1 MSDAW
6 IGAFDELRAVAERL
20 RGLTRDGAGGRAADL
35 AIKMFGTTMGAYLQH
50 LSADSHH
57 PAFLPSAGY
66 YTMYG
71 SPNPDTMYRTAV
83 IDDDGDYLLSGYRGS
98 VPEASVM
105 PFGAPTAAGLQTF
118 PPFDLG
124 PPAAGPDAAF
134 QAVLSRNQPST
145 GTTWWRLEPGTRS
158 LMLRTVSGDWGL
170 HTEPRVAITRL
181 DGDPRRTL
189 PTAEKIEQRL
199 GYFARVVEGM
209 VMSGVNRV
217 TQLRADGVV
226 NRLIEVDY
234 SANGGLA
241 RQWYHEGCYRLDGDQ
256 ALVIEAQL
264 PAGCNAFSLS
274 LTDAF
279 FSTIDWANA
288 QSSLNQRQAVIDP
301 DGVLRVVVAT
311 ADPGVHN
318 WLDTTGHDVGVMQF
332 RWMGG
337 DQAPAVTVKVLN
349 TGSLVDALPAATART
364 SPQKRA
370 KAIRARQIGV
380 QLRSSV

>member
-6 IGAFDELRAVAERL
+6 ISCLEELRAIAERL
-20 RGLTRDGAGGRAADL
+20 RGLAQERDGRRAADL
-35 AIKMFGTTMGAYLQH
+35 AIKMFGATMGAYLQH
-50 LSADSHH
+50 LSADPLH

-71 SPNPDTMYRTAV
+71 SPNPDTIYRTAV
-83 IDDDGDYLLSGYRGS
+83 IDDEGDYLLSGYRGS

-105 PFGAPTAAGLQTF
+105 PFGGPTAQGLQTF
-118 PPFDLG
+118 PAFDLG
-124 PPAAGPDAAF
+124 PPATSPDSTF
-134 QAVLSRNQPST
+134 QASLGRREPSP
-145 GTTWWRLEPGTRS
+145 GTAWWRLEPGTRS
-158 LMLRTVSGDWGL
+158 LMLRTVSGDWGM

-181 DGDPRRTL
+181 DVDPRRTR
-189 PTAEKIEQRL
+189 PDAAQIEQRL
-199 GYFARVVEGM
+199 GYFGRVVEAM

-217 TQLRADGVV
+217 TQLKADGVV

-241 RQWYHEGCYRLDGDQ
+241 RQWYHEGCYQLHGDQ
-256 ALVIEAQL
+256 VLLVEAHL
-264 PAGCNAFSLS
+264 PPGCDAFSLS

-288 QSSLNQRQAVIDP
+288 QSSLNQRQALLDR

-311 ADPGVHN
+311 SDPGVHN
-318 WLDTTGHDVGVMQF
+318 WLDTTGHGFGVMQF

-337 DQAPAVTVKVLN
+337 GQAPEVTVKLLS
-349 TGSLVDALPAATART
+349 TGALVDALPAGTSRT
-364 SPQKRA
+364 SPQQRVN
-370 KAIRARQIGV
+370 AIRARQIGV
-380 QLRSSV
+380 QLRSLV